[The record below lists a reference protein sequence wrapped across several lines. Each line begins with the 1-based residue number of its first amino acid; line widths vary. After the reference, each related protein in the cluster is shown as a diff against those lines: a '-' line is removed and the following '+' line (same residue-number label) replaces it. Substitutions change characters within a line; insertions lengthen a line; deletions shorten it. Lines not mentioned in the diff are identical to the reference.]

1 MQLTREF
8 CFDAAHCLE
17 NYDYGHP
24 NRRIHGHSFRVRVTL
39 TGMPDDKTGQIVDLA
54 EFGTILEHLRQQL
67 DHHML
72 NEIDGLETPTLENIC
87 LWLWE
92 HLMPDLP
99 NLSAVEVFR
108 DSLGQSCLYQ
118 GSRHVN

>member
-1 MQLTREF
+1 
-8 CFDAAHCLE
+8 
-17 NYDYGHP
+17 
-24 NRRIHGHSFRVRVTL
+24 
-39 TGMPDDKTGQIVDLA
+39 
-54 EFGTILEHLRQQL
+54 
-67 DHHML
+67 ML

-99 NLSAVEVFR
+99 DLSAVEVFR